1 MAFITFT
8 DDTDIPKT
16 ITFGGSPLVRWYLY
30 LRNPSRN
37 LYIQREDNGVL
48 GPETLILLPISPPLP
63 DSPLNGI
70 EDVDIVVDPSD
81 ATKAHI
87 YFTSDGTLWRF
98 TVTSTPIGEQ
108 PTQQVFNRQNGRFDV
123 FRVGD
128 NTGGNFRASGDN
140 RQRALE
146 FLPFSTESYRST
158 QLPIPTIAI
167 TLGPTS
173 VQRTLL
179 INVPDA
185 KIDYNEPDALEI
197 YRSVD
202 GAGYTLFQ
210 TIQFSGTPRFFE
222 VIVPADVPA
231 TVVDAWKAKTIQ
243 TPQNRTSLF
252 SIPVFDNPIDAFR
265 VGDNT
270 GGNLFSPD
278 DTASRDRWQVTTI
291 LPIKKSET
299 DDGQFT
305 AGDNCGGNFFASD
318 DTASKPNTWQVI
330 TILPIKE
337 TQPDDG
343 QFTVGDNC
351 GGAFFAPSFD
361 KTREFSIAGVDQ
373 GNQEFEIVGD
383 KTFELFGGQTVTV
396 FGSTGND
403 GNYNTIQVTFNGTNT
418 VIEVAEAIPDATV
431 DGSIRYTVE
440 G

>member
-37 LYIQREDNGVL
+37 LYVQREDNGVL

-70 EDVDIVVDPSD
+70 EDVDIVVDPND

-108 PTQQVFNRQNGRFDV
+108 PTQQVFDRQNGRFDV

-146 FLPFSTESYRST
+146 YLPFSSEAFRTI

-167 TLGPTS
+167 TLGPTPA
-173 VQRTLL
+173 QRTLL
-179 INVPDA
+179 INVPFA
-185 KIDYNEPDALEI
+185 ILDYNEPDALEI

-202 GAGYTLFQ
+202 EQGFTLFQ

-231 TVVDAWKAKTIQ
+231 TAPDWWKAKTIQ
-243 TPQNRTSLF
+243 TPQDRTSLF
-252 SIPVFDNPIDAFR
+252 SIPVVDQPIDAFR

-270 GGNLFSPD
+270 GGAFFTPE
-278 DTASRDRWQVTTI
+278 DTASVTRWQVTTI
-291 LPIKKSET
+291 LPIKANKS
-299 DDGQFT
+299 
-305 AGDNCGGNFFASD
+305 
-318 DTASKPNTWQVI
+318 
-330 TILPIKE
+330 
-337 TQPDDG
+337 DDG

-351 GGAFFAPSFD
+351 GGVFFTPEDTASLSRWLVTTIFPIKETQPDDGQFEVGDNCGGAFFATDFD
-361 KTREFSIAGVDQ
+361 KIREFSIANVDQ
-373 GNQEFEIVGD
+373 GNQEFEIAGD
-383 KTFELFGGQTVTV
+383 KTFELFGGQVITV
-396 FGSTGND
+396 FGSTGNN
-403 GNYNTIQVTFNGTNT
+403 GNYNTVQVTFNGTNT
-418 VIEVAEAIPDATV
+418 VIEVAEAIPDPTV
-431 DGSIRYTVE
+431 DGSIRYTVS